1 LLAFA
6 KTAPVFFTGDSSMV
20 QSTLKPLSF
29 EQFLEL
35 YPEDGRYEL
44 INGEIVRILSTR
56 QHDKV
61 AEFISDALKQEVRR
75 MKLNYWVS
83 GRIVVC
89 TLTQNGKEQGRHP
102 DVSMVELAIWDA
114 NPTAYSA
121 LREPLQIAVE
131 VVSTNWEDDYI
142 DEVTAA
148 PGGCLRENGDKL
160 DEYQRQGIH
169 EYWIV
174 DYLAIGP
181 RQSIGSP
188 KLPTITVYQLVEGS
202 YQQVGQ
208 LRGSDRIV
216 SPTLPELALTAEQV
230 MTAY

>member
-1 LLAFA
+1 
-6 KTAPVFFTGDSSMV
+6 MV
-20 QSTLKPLSF
+20 QSTVKPLSF

-35 YPEDGRYEL
+35 YPENGRYEL

-61 AEFISDALKQEVRR
+61 AEFISDALKEEVKRL
-75 MKLNYWVS
+75 KLNYWVS

-102 DVSMVELAIWDA
+102 DVSMVELTIWDA

-142 DEVTAA
+142 D
-148 PGGCLRENGDKL
+148 KL
-160 DEYQRQGIH
+160 DEYQRQGTH

-208 LRGSDRIV
+208 FRGSDRIV
-216 SPTLPELALTAEQV
+216 SPTLPELTLTAEQV
-230 MTAY
+230 MTA